1 MWPFNKDDAETT
13 ENINYGQIV
22 VITARWILI
31 AAGWVLTLWQ
41 PEATAAWQLRVAII
55 LLMAYSSVNFFLTV
69 QWANRSKVLAD
80 TVYLTS
86 AADLSL
92 ITVLVAVFGTSNVY
106 VFYLPALL
114 ALAVTLP
121 RSVTG
126 LLTCAVMSAYG
137 VITFARAG
145 ETLDTAELQS
155 IFVRLILLATIAFCG
170 SLYREIEAD
179 RRAGKGRIFTVLK
192 ELSAES
198 AQGSANETRAEREAA
213 EARA

>member
-1 MWPFNKDDAETT
+1 MWPFDKSDPETM

-41 PEATAAWQLRVAII
+41 PEAAEAWQLRIAIV
-55 LLMAYSSVNFFLTV
+55 LLMVYSSANFFLTV
-69 QWANRSKVLAD
+69 QWANRSRVLAE

-86 AADLSL
+86 VADLSL
-92 ITVLVAVFGTSNVY
+92 ITILVAVFSAFNVY

-121 RSVTG
+121 RAVTG
-126 LLTCAVMSAYG
+126 VLTAAVMASYG
-137 VITFARAG
+137 VIALSLAG

-155 IFVRLILLATIAFCG
+155 IFVRMILLAGVAFCG
-170 SLYREIEAD
+170 SLFREIEAD
-179 RRAGKGRIFTVLK
+179 RRSGKGRIFTVFK
-192 ELSAES
+192 ELTAEEEQEPS
-198 AQGSANETRAEREAA
+198 RTERDAA
-213 EARA
+213 EAQA

>member
-1 MWPFNKDDAETT
+1 MWPFAKDDPETT

-31 AAGWVLTLWQ
+31 GAGWVLTLWQ
-41 PEATAAWQLRVAII
+41 PEPTAAWQLRIAIV

-69 QWANRSKVLAD
+69 QWANRSKVLSD

-86 AADLSL
+86 IADLSL
-92 ITVLVAVFGTSNVY
+92 ITVLVAVFGGFNVY

-121 RSVTG
+121 RTATV
-126 LLTCAVMSAYG
+126 LLTSAVASMYA
-137 VITFARAG
+137 VIALARAG

-155 IFVRLILLATIAFCG
+155 IFVRVILLAAVAFCG
-170 SLYREIEAD
+170 SLYREIESD
-179 RRAGKGRIFTVLK
+179 RRSGKGRIFSVLK
-192 ELSAES
+192 DL
-198 AQGSANETRAEREAA
+198 GPGAA
-213 EARA
+213 EASQGARDEREVAEAQA